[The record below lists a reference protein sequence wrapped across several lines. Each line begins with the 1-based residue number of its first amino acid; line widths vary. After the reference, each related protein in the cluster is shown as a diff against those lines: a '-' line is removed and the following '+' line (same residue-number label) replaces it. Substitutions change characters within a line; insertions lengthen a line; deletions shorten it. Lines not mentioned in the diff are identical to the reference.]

1 MAIKFIKS
9 PVGAYQLGYAI
20 GSASS
25 FDAKLE
31 KELIEKG
38 YAVEIPKKTDKDES
52 GRLHSNDTTTNKGKT
67 VSKRK

>member
-38 YAVEIPKKTDKDES
+38 YAVEVPKETNKDES
-52 GRLHSNDTTTNKGKT
+52 RRLHSDTSTPNKGKV